1 MCQVFRDL
9 IDIMD
14 AIGWM
19 IFSMVLE
26 MFLQIDW
33 VQADSRTNI
42 PRSTTSKKSPN
53 SMEKCIQNYDFSV
66 YYWNINEI

>member
-1 MCQVFRDL
+1 MCQVFKDL

-19 IFSMVLE
+19 ILLMVLE

-33 VQADSRTNI
+33 VQADS
-42 PRSTTSKKSPN
+42 
-53 SMEKCIQNYDFSV
+53 
-66 YYWNINEI
+66 